1 MSSVFEMF
9 FLLWLSVMFLLSSID
24 EIYVHMILLADDVWE
39 SEDDKP
45 GFFSVWVDI
54 FNQLC

>member
-1 MSSVFEMF
+1 
-9 FLLWLSVMFLLSSID
+9 MFLLSSID